1 MKKRLRKKKHLG
13 EHAERGRR
21 IVITRSRKDGFDDFL
36 DAFVLEAIEGNGC
49 FCGGGGKEDRLDVI
63 VELGKAADDREAR
76 IRGIRAWLDARGDIA
91 AYRVGP
97 EFDLWQDDCP
107 EPSPAESAM
116 VAAQET
122 AR

>member
-49 FCGGGGKEDRLDVI
+49 FCGGGGKEER
-63 VELGKAADDREAR
+63 
-76 IRGIRAWLDARGDIA
+76 LDARGDIA
-91 AYRVGP
+91 AHRVGP
-97 EFDLWQDDCP
+97 EYDLWQDDRP
-107 EPSPAESAM
+107 EPSSAEGAM